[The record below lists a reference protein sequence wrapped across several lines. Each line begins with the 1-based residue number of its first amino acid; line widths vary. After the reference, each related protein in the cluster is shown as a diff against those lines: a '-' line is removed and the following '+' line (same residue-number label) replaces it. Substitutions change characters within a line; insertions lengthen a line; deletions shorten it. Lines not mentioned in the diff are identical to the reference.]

1 MMGPKQCC
9 GDQILRDTCPEDGG
23 DRNKNNKN
31 KNNNKNRQNGRGFE
45 EFLE

>member
-1 MMGPKQCC
+1 MGPKQCC

-23 DRNKNNKN
+23 NDRNKNNKN